1 MNTIST
7 ALSGMN
13 AAMSQLDVAAN
24 NIANSQT
31 PGYRRQ
37 VAVPQ
42 AAPAGGVTTTITHAG
57 AEGPALAED
66 FVAQLAATYAFKA
79 NLKVLQT
86 QDRLIGSLLSEI
98 A

>member
-13 AAMSQLDVAAN
+13 AASLQLVTSAH
-24 NIANSQT
+24 NIANSLT

-37 VAVPQ
+37 MVAQQ
-42 AAPAGGVTTTITHAG
+42 AVVNGGVSTEVGRADAAG
-57 AEGPALAED
+57 ESLAED
-66 FVAQLAATYAFKA
+66 IVTQMSASYAFKA
-79 NLKVLQT
+79 NLKLLKT
-86 QDRLIGSLLSEI
+86 QDEVLGSLLDLK

>member
-13 AAMSQLDVAAN
+13 AAMSQLDAAAN
-24 NIANSQT
+24 NIANSLT

-37 VAVPQ
+37 TVAHHAVPG
-42 AAPAGGVTTTITHAG
+42 GGVATSLVQADTAG
-57 AEGPALAED
+57 PSLAED
-66 FVAQLAATYAFKA
+66 IVSQMSASSAFKA
-79 NLKVLQT
+79 ILKVLQT
-86 QDRLIGSLLSEI
+86 EHNMLGALLDEK

>member
-13 AAMSQLDVAAN
+13 AALSHLDAAAN

-31 PGYRRQ
+31 PGYRRL
-37 VAVPQ
+37 AVEQQ
-42 AAPAGGVTTTITHAG
+42 ASAGGGVTTTIVQADAAG
-57 AEGPALAED
+57 PSLAED
-66 FVAQLAATYAFKA
+66 IVSQMNASYVFKA
-79 NLKVLQT
+79 NLRVLQT
-86 QDRLIGSLLSEI
+86 EHSLLGALLDEK